1 MADEAGARVSL
12 GRVRLSA
19 ASSES
24 QVLLAE
30 SPGVAHLSPDSTLG
44 HGQQLPNMV
53 SVVVDPFAKEL
64 VDAERANGRMKT
76 DAGEVV
82 GSQAAE
88 KSDAVG
94 PESREFGDEFGSGA
108 ELIVPRLCDGG
119 RIPGLE

>member
-44 HGQQLPNMV
+44 HGQQLPDMV

-64 VDAERANGRMKT
+64 VDAEGADVRVKAQ
-76 DAGEVV
+76 AGKVLR
-82 GSQAAE
+82 SQAAD
-88 KSDAVG
+88 KSDAVS
-94 PESREFGDEFGSGA
+94 PECREFGDEFGARA
-108 ELIVPRLCDGG
+108 EVVVP
-119 RIPGLE
+119 